1 MKTITNLFKS
11 LSKSEINDLTKQ
23 VKETVAVD
31 YNKSF
36 SSFDLW
42 KIQRIRKDQ
51 RPRRNYA

>member
-1 MKTITNLFKS
+1 MKTSTNLFKS